1 MNPIVNTMVLE
12 SKSKA
17 RKTSLF
23 KRQRSILEQLGEN
36 IKLARMRRRFSATL
50 ISERTGLS
58 RTTINK
64 IEAGNEGV
72 SIGNYLIVLT
82 AVGLGKDLANVGKD
96 DELGR
101 KLQDIKTLGRD
112 L

>member
-1 MNPIVNTMVLE
+1 VNTIPAPP
-12 SKSKA
+12 KA
-17 RKTSLF
+17 KVRKATLF
-23 KRQRSILEQLGEN
+23 KRQRSVLEQLGEN

-50 ISERTGLS
+50 ISQRTGLS

-72 SIGNYLIVLT
+72 SMGNYLIVLT
-82 AVGLGKDLANVGKD
+82 AVGLGGDLAQVGAN

-101 KLQDIKTLGRD
+101 KLQDIKTLGRK